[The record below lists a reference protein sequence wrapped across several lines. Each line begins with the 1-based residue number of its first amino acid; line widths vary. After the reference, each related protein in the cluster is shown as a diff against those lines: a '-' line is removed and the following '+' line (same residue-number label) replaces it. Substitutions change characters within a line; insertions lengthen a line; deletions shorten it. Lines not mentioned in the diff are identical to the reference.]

1 MLVSITFFGVV
12 TANLPA
18 YFVQNDREHQPL
30 QEKLDEVLVRLS
42 RLEEALEQVFGE
54 APGRVRLKRNEVQ
67 DAHPTLRGTMILWC
81 LLPRSG
87 SAR

>member
-1 MLVSITFFGVV
+1 VFLMLVRITFFGVV

-42 RLEEALEQVFGE
+42 RLEEALE
-54 APGRVRLKRNEVQ
+54 
-67 DAHPTLRGTMILWC
+67 
-81 LLPRSG
+81 
-87 SAR
+87 